1 MKTSIQEIDGR
12 VVATLSGEFD
22 TAVAAEVEQAL
33 KPLLDTGG
41 RDIVIDCSELEYIA
55 SSGLRIILNILKQA
69 RADGRKVALRNVNE
83 IIHEV
88 LELTGFVKLFE
99 FE

>member
-1 MKTSIQEIDGR
+1 MKDLKHLLYFEDLLQ
-12 VVATLSGEFD
+12 
-22 TAVAAEVEQAL
+22 TANN
-33 KPLLDTGG
+33 
-41 RDIVIDCSELEYIA
+41 ELIE
-55 SSGLRIILNILKQA
+55 QA